1 MMGAMPFGATA
12 LLRLVAAASLAQAA
26 PPQGSTPA
34 AAASVR
40 RNLLIV
46 TFDTTRRDFVGF
58 LGRTP
63 SPTPNLDALA
73 QKSVVFTDA
82 FTVAP
87 LTLPAHSSLLTGLYP
102 VSHGVHENSAFK
114 LPAGAATLAKILK
127 EQGYA
132 TGAAVAADVLDPVF
146 GIAQGFDRY
155 NSPRGVAG
163 GSLLP
168 ERRADE
174 QVDQA
179 LADLAALRGNPPFFY
194 WLHFF
199 DPHYPYAAPVH
210 FPATPEE
217 LSERDG
223 AVRHSYVEEIHFAD
237 RELGR
242 LLAWLEQQ
250 NLLDELVVVF
260 AADHGE
266 SLGDTPESSH
276 GFFLFDP
283 TVRIPMFVRAPGL
296 SPRQIATQV
305 SLIDVVPTVLDL
317 LAVDASARRFDGVD
331 LAPLMKDGSVEPPD
345 RALLLESWFAWLNY
359 GWAPFDGCVQAS
371 FKYLRSARR
380 ELFDRSSDPRET
392 RNLFDPAAPSSRFF
406 VRRLEALRASAAARL
421 ESDPLELDAEERARL
436 EKLGYAVATTR
447 DDAPFDG
454 AGGASPLPDAYT
466 KAPLLKR
473 LEEVTAAQANGRLD
487 AAADLLRALV
497 KQEPKSASLD
507 EQLGLVLVDLAGR
520 AAATRDPSAL
530 LDEAEERLRSA
541 LELDGRRAHA
551 HFGLALCA
559 VQRCERLRAAQRA
572 ARERGDL
579 EGAKRLAPEERAQA
593 RRALRS
599 FRDAL
604 VFDPGLS
611 DCMMDLARFLE
622 SEAARAL
629 RASDLAEALADERE
643 IVALIDRL
651 LARLPA
657 DAKNRKELA
666 DHRAQAQARIVELER
681 GGKSEKSERKDGAR

>member
-1 MMGAMPFGATA
+1 MMGAMPLGASA
-12 LLRLVAAASLAQAA
+12 LLRFVAAASLAQAG
-26 PPQGSTPA
+26 PPPA
-34 AAASVR
+34 AR

-58 LGRTP
+58 LGRSP

-73 QKSVVFTDA
+73 QRSVIFTDA
-82 FTVAP
+82 YTVAP
-87 LTLPAHSSLLTGLYP
+87 LTLPAHASLLTGLYP

-114 LPAGAATLAKILK
+114 LPASAATLAKILK

-155 NSPRGVAG
+155 SSPRSVAG

-179 LADLAALRGNPPFFY
+179 LADLAALRGKPPFFY

-217 LSERDG
+217 LSEKDG
-223 AVRHSYVEEIHFAD
+223 AVRHSYVEEIRFAD

-242 LLAWLEQQ
+242 LLTWLEQQ
-250 NLLDELVVVF
+250 KLLEDLVVVF

-283 TVRIPMFVRAPGL
+283 TVRIPLSIKAPGL
-296 SPRQIATQV
+296 TPKRSAVQV

-317 LAVDASARRFDGVD
+317 LQIDATAQRFDGVD
-331 LAPLMKDGSVEPPD
+331 LAPLMKDGSVEPPQ

-359 GWAPFDGCVQAS
+359 GWAPFDGIVEAK

-380 ELFDRSSDPRET
+380 ELFDRLADPRET
-392 RNLFDPAAPSSRFF
+392 KNLFDPAEPPSRYF
-406 VRRLEALRASAAARL
+406 VRRLEAARASAAARL
-421 ESDPLELDAEERARL
+421 AGDPLELDSEERARL

-454 AGGASPLPDAYT
+454 AGGASPLPDAYA
-466 KAPLLKR
+466 KAPLLKS

-487 AAADLLRALV
+487 RAADLLRTLV
-497 KQEPKSASLD
+497 KQEPKSASLQ
-507 EQLGLVLVDLAGR
+507 EQLGLVLVDFAERDAMAGAR
-520 AAATRDPSAL
+520 SL
-530 LDEAEERLRSA
+530 LDEAEEHLRTT

-559 VQRCERLRAAQRA
+559 VQRCERLRAEQRA

-604 VFDPGLS
+604 AFDPALD

-622 SEAARAL
+622 GEAARAL
-629 RASDLAEALADERE
+629 RANDLAAALADERE
-643 IVALIDRL
+643 IVSLVDRL

-657 DAKNRKELA
+657 DAKSRKELA
-666 DHRAQAQARIVELER
+666 DHRAQAQARIAELEK
-681 GGKSEKSERKDGAR
+681 GGTDGKGERKDGDR